1 MEHTIPK
8 HCIDIFIEKF
18 GSYPSIIEFNP
29 NKTKESVNKFVNK
42 SEVIW
47 SNEFIDGEGK
57 KTMKEK
63 FVLYD
68 STGIMIFINEE
79 LTLFIL
85 TTIDRYGVAEYSI
98 ETLKKLK

>member
-1 MEHTIPK
+1 
-8 HCIDIFIEKF
+8 
-18 GSYPSIIEFNP
+18 
-29 NKTKESVNKFVNK
+29 
-42 SEVIW
+42 
-47 SNEFIDGEGK
+47 
-57 KTMKEK
+57 MKEK

>member
-18 GSYPSIIEFNP
+18 NSYPSIIEFNP
-29 NKTKESVNKFVNK
+29 NKTKESVNKFLNK

-47 SNEFIDGEGK
+47 SNEFIDSEGK
-57 KTMKEK
+57 KRMIEK

-68 STGIMIFINEE
+68 STGIMIFINEA